1 MTPSEQ
7 PRHSRKTF
15 LIFLAVPLSAG
26 LAAGLIAGN
35 SAAGYQSLTLPPLSP
50 PGWVFPVVWT
60 ILYLLMGI
68 ASYLVFL
75 LCKEKQE
82 SAIPALFL
90 YILQLLINFFW
101 PIFFFRLEWYLFS
114 FFWLV
119 LLWMLVLHTTQ
130 LFGSI
135 SKTAGYLMLPYLAW
149 VTFAAY
155 LNLGVVILN

>member
-1 MTPSEQ
+1 MTPSVH
-7 PRHSRKTF
+7 PRHNRKAL
-15 LIFLAVPLSAG
+15 LIFLAVPLSTG

-35 SAAGYQSLTLPPLSP
+35 SAADYQSLNLPPLSP

-75 LCKEKQE
+75 LIVKKQE

-90 YILQLLINFFW
+90 YALQLFINFFW

-114 FFWLV
+114 FFWV
-119 LLWMLVLHTTQ
+119 ILLWILVLHTTQ

-135 SKTAGYLMLPYLAW
+135 SKAAGYLMLPYLAW

-155 LNLGVVILN
+155 LNLGVAILN